1 MYVERL
7 ERPSNA
13 VDRTFYDAIKTT
25 KMFTT
30 IKSASLAGIK
40 ALPVEVEVD
49 VSRGLPN
56 FVVVGLADNAIKE
69 SKERIRSAIKNCGF
83 KFKPRRITINLAP
96 ADLKKEGTALDLPAA
111 LGIIAGEVPE
121 IKKSSMLSE
130 YLFCGELSLD
140 GRIKEIRGALPIALA
155 ARESGCKGIFLPHAN
170 AAEAAAIAEIEIIA
184 VSSLLETLDII
195 QTKIPLPERPETLVC
210 SSEDPTDLLDFADVR
225 GQNQAKR
232 ALEIAAAGNH
242 NLLFVGPP
250 GSGKTMLARRLPS
263 ILPELTFEESL
274 ETTIIHSVAGLIRPG
289 QGLIRERPFRQPHH
303 TISDVALIGGG
314 AQPRPGEVTLAH
326 NGILFLDEFPEFRRS
341 ALEVLRQPLESRD
354 ITIARAQAQ
363 AVFPADFVLITAMNP
378 CPCGHYGD
386 PIHACICSASQI
398 QRYRQKISGPLLDRI
413 DLHIEVPAVATR
425 ELINPEKCKPE
436 ESSENIRERVLK
448 ARKIQLKRLLNHSR
462 RHNSAL
468 NDKDLKK
475 YCRLDTCCRN
485 LLQTAM
491 DRLGLSARAYSRIL
505 KVARTIADLKAEK
518 NITSADIAE
527 AIQFRSLDRRL
538 NP

>member
-1 MYVERL
+1 
-7 ERPSNA
+7 
-13 VDRTFYDAIKTT
+13 
-25 KMFTT
+25 MFTT

-111 LGIIAGEVPE
+111 LGIIADELPE
-121 IKKSSMLSE
+121 LKRSALLSD

-155 ARESGCKGIFLPHAN
+155 ARESGCKGIFLPREN
-170 AAEAAAIAEIEIIA
+170 AVEAAAVSEIEIVA
-184 VSSLLETLDII
+184 VSDLLETLAII
-195 QTKIPLPERPETLVC
+195 QEKIPRPQPPDTPATANKKLVG
-210 SSEDPTDLLDFADVR
+210 DFLDFADVR
-225 GQNQAKR
+225 GQAQAKR

-250 GSGKTMLARRLPS
+250 GSGKTMLAKRLPS

-386 PIHACICSASQI
+386 PIHECICSATQI

-413 DLHIEVPAVATR
+413 DLHIEVPAVATK
-425 ELINPEKCKPE
+425 ELINPENGKTE
-436 ESSENIRERVLK
+436 ESSKAIRGRVVA
-448 ARKIQLKRLLNHSR
+448 ARKIQLERLQNHTR

-468 NDKDLKK
+468 SDKDLKK
-475 YCRLDTCCRN
+475 FCPLDRECRD

-505 KVARTIADLKAEK
+505 KVARTIADLKAAE
-518 NITSADIAE
+518 NIGNADIAE

-538 NP
+538 IF

>member
-1 MYVERL
+1 
-7 ERPSNA
+7 
-13 VDRTFYDAIKTT
+13 
-25 KMFTT
+25 MFTT
-30 IKSASLAGIK
+30 INSASLAGIK

-49 VSRGLPN
+49 VARGLPN
-56 FVVVGLADNAIKE
+56 FVVVGLADSTIKE
-69 SKERIRSAIKNCGF
+69 SKERIRAAIKNCGF
-83 KFKPRRITINLAP
+83 KFPPRRITINLAP

-111 LGIIAGEVPE
+111 LGIIAGDLPE
-121 IKKSSMLSE
+121 LRESPILKD

-140 GRIKEIRGALPIALA
+140 GRIKEIRGALAIALT
-155 ARESGCKGIFLPHAN
+155 ARERGHRGIFLPRAN
-170 AAEAAAIAEIEIIA
+170 AVEAAAISEIEIIA
-184 VSSLLETLDII
+184 VETLSETMDII
-195 QTKIPLPERPETLVC
+195 QEKIPRPQCPENLSQADNLNHE
-210 SSEDPTDLLDFADVR
+210 SLDFADVK
-225 GQNQAKR
+225 GQTQAKR

-242 NLLFVGPP
+242 NLLFIGPP
-250 GSGKTMLARRLPS
+250 GSGKTMLAKRLPS
-263 ILPELTFEESL
+263 ILPTLTFEESL
-274 ETTIIHSVAGLIRPG
+274 ETTVIHSVAGLIQPG

-314 AQPRPGEVTLAH
+314 TPPRPGEVTLAH

-386 PIHACICSASQI
+386 PAHECICSATQI

-413 DLHIEVPAVATR
+413 DLHIEVPAVATK
-425 ELINPEKCKPE
+425 ELIDPARNRHE
-436 ESSENIRERVLK
+436 ESSETIRSRVLK
-448 ARKIQLKRLLNHSR
+448 ARKIQLKRLKNYSR
-462 RHNSAL
+462 RHNAAL
-468 NDKDLKK
+468 NDQDLKK
-475 YCRLDTCCRN
+475 FCLLDCDCRN

-505 KVARTIADLKAEK
+505 KVARTIADLKEEP
-518 NITSADIAE
+518 NIATADIAE

-538 NP
+538 ML

>member
-1 MYVERL
+1 
-7 ERPSNA
+7 
-13 VDRTFYDAIKTT
+13 
-25 KMFTT
+25 MFTT

-83 KFKPRRITINLAP
+83 KFRPHRITINLAP

-111 LGIIAGEVPE
+111 LGIIADELPE
-121 IKKSSMLSE
+121 LKKSSILSN

-140 GRIKEIRGALPIALA
+140 GRIKKIRGALPIALA
-155 ARESGCKGIFLPHAN
+155 ARESGCKGIFLPQEN
-170 AAEAAAIAEIEIIA
+170 AAEAAAIAEIEIVA

-195 QTKIPLPERPETLVC
+195 QEKIPLPERPETLTR
-210 SSEDPTDLLDFADVR
+210 SIENTTNFLDFADVR
-225 GQNQAKR
+225 GQAQAKR

-250 GSGKTMLARRLPS
+250 GSGKTMLAKRLPS

-314 AQPRPGEVTLAH
+314 TQPRPGEVTLAH

-386 PIHACICSASQI
+386 PMHECICSATQI

-413 DLHIEVPAVATR
+413 DLHIEVPAVATK
-425 ELINPEKCKPE
+425 ELINPESCKPE
-436 ESSENIRERVLK
+436 ESSKDIRERVLK
-448 ARKIQLKRLLNHSR
+448 ARKIQLKRLQNHTR

-468 NDKDLKK
+468 SDKDLKK
-475 YCRLDTCCRN
+475 HCRLDSDCRN

-505 KVARTIADLKAEK
+505 KVARTIADLKNEK
-518 NITSADIAE
+518 NIASADIAE

-538 NP
+538 TI

>member
-1 MYVERL
+1 
-7 ERPSNA
+7 
-13 VDRTFYDAIKTT
+13 
-25 KMFTT
+25 MFTT

-69 SKERIRSAIKNCGF
+69 SKERIRAAVKNCNF
-83 KFKPRRITINLAP
+83 KFPARRITINLAP
-96 ADLKKEGTALDLPAA
+96 ADLRKEGTALDLPAA
-111 LGIIAGEVPE
+111 LGIIASDLPE
-121 IKKSSMLSE
+121 LKHSSIFND

-140 GRIKEIRGALPIALA
+140 GRVKKIRGALPIALA
-155 ARESGCKGIFLPHAN
+155 ARDSGCKGIFLPKAN
-170 AAEAAAIAEIEIIA
+170 AAEAAAITEIEIIA
-184 VSSLLETLDII
+184 VENLLETLDII
-195 QTKIPLPERPETLVC
+195 QDKIPRPQRPTPLTQHNPQT
-210 SSEDPTDLLDFADVR
+210 SEILDFADVR
-225 GQNQAKR
+225 GQAQAKR

-250 GSGKTMLARRLPS
+250 GSGKTMLAKRLPS
-263 ILPELTFEESL
+263 ILPTLTFEESL
-274 ETTIIHSVAGLIRPG
+274 ETTIIHSVAGLIIPG

-314 AQPRPGEVTLAH
+314 TQPRPGEVTLAH
-326 NGILFLDEFPEFRRS
+326 NGVLFLDEFPEFRRS

-363 AVFPADFVLITAMNP
+363 AIFPADFVLITAMNP

-386 PIHACICSASQI
+386 SVHECICSATQI

-425 ELINPEKCKPE
+425 ELINPDKESHE
-436 ESSENIRERVLK
+436 ESSKIIRRRVLQ
-448 ARKIQLKRLLNHSR
+448 ARKIQLKRLKTYSR
-462 RHNSAL
+462 RHNAAL

-475 YCRLDTCCRN
+475 FCNLDTNCRN
-485 LLQTAM
+485 LLETAM

-505 KVARTIADLKAEK
+505 KVSRTIADLKDEK
-518 NITSADIAE
+518 NITTSDIAE

-538 NP
+538 TL